1 MAAIDIKRVL
11 AISTL
16 AVIATVLSGCYTYE
30 VKMSYKCVTPP
41 VAPNTMCM
49 EWEQIGGVKTPTQ
62 CFPGEA
68 TVTTRGGQK
77 TMADLKIGDEILGI
91 NYDTG
96 KPTFSPVRAW
106 IHRDVNA
113 VTPMSAV
120 SFESGTLVASPRH
133 SLATVGSEGLTY
145 EFASELQRGSTLMA
159 SDGAKMVVN
168 NVAETTASGLYA
180 PLTASSNYFV
190 SGPNMKTNVLAH
202 NFAELRHPR
211 RYDGIVQRLISVVEV
226 FAPHINSIFKDEDY
240 IHPVF
245 VVLMKLFPWVVES
258 PPAKQVVV

>member
-1 MAAIDIKRVL
+1 MAARDIKRVL
-11 AISTL
+11 AIATL
-16 AVIATVLSGCYTYE
+16 PLIALVLSGCYTYE
-30 VKMSYKCVTPP
+30 VKMSYKCIAPP
-41 VAPNTMCM
+41 TAPNTMCM

-68 TVTTRGGQK
+68 TVTTRGGLK

-91 NYDTG
+91 DYDTG
-96 KPTFSPVRAW
+96 KPAFSPVRAW

-113 VTPMSAV
+113 VTQMSAV

-133 SLATVGSEGLTY
+133 SLATVAPDHY
-145 EFASELQRGSTLMA
+145 KFASELQSGSTLID
-159 SDGAKMVVN
+159 SNGAKMVVN

-190 SGPNMKTNVLAH
+190 SGANMKTNVLAH

-211 RYDGIVQRLISVVEV
+211 RYDGIVQRLISVVDF
-226 FAPHINSIFKDEDY
+226 FAPHINSNFKDEDY

-245 VVLMKLFPWVVES
+245 VVLMKLFPWVMES